1 MCGWDASDNRIGD
14 EGAVAL
20 AKALESGQCQLK
32 SLILYGESMCL
43 AACAAGLC
51 APLSFRLACFC
62 QSVGVCVCLCGVE
75 GVGGAVG
82 C

>member
-1 MCGWDASDNRIGD
+1 MCGWGASGNRIGD

-20 AKALESGQCQLK
+20 AKALESGQCQLE
-32 SLILYGESMCL
+32 SLGLYGESLCL
-43 AACAAGLC
+43 AACAAEVS

-62 QSVGVCVCLCGVE
+62 RSVVSVRACGVE
-75 GVGGAVG
+75 GAGGAVG